1 MNKKKKKWGRTGW
14 QEYSQISSSYSY
26 LILHPK
32 VFHLYTKTIFCME
45 RRIWIDGTFEMKNLS
60 LLNYMQGKCVSYEG
74 SMPFLW
80 SSSSMVYFHGNY
92 MTKSVYFPNEIVLH
106 TTTWEESLFLYCSL
120 PPGGSW
126 DAPAGDIVESPVSS
140 IFICSVW
147 CLYACLCL
155 LISLVSVCVYSSS
168 CLIFPHSLSAFII
181 MKLSKQLQPSQQE
194 PRDSCSSTHAVWFYH
209 THVLLCSTSLQSS
222 CIYLMWNWVE
232 QWRDAKAVVWSAW
245 WRVESSPRWPLS
257 AGGGGAGVS
266 RGFDGVMDW
275 CHSGQTC
282 SAEVMISS
290 QWWKRRNSNLFFLER
305 GGGVFFSLLELKVL
319 LFCSRDLWSP

>member
-1 MNKKKKKWGRTGW
+1 
-14 QEYSQISSSYSY
+14 
-26 LILHPK
+26 
-32 VFHLYTKTIFCME
+32 
-45 RRIWIDGTFEMKNLS
+45 MKI
-60 LLNYMQGKCVSYEG
+60 M
-74 SMPFLW
+74 F
-80 SSSSMVYFHGNY
+80 
-92 MTKSVYFPNEIVLH
+92 YFPNEMVLRK
-106 TTTWEESLFLYCSL
+106 TTWEESLFLYCSL

-126 DAPAGDIVESPVSS
+126 DAPAGDILECPVSS
-140 IFICSVW
+140 IFICSLW

-155 LISLVSVCVYSSS
+155 LISLVCVCVYSSS

-222 CIYLMWNWVE
+222 CIYLMWHWVE

-257 AGGGGAGVS
+257 AGGGGVGVS

-290 QWWKRRNSNLFFLER
+290 QWWKRRNSNLFFL
-305 GGGVFFSLLELKVL
+305 GGGLLLIAGVESFVVL
-319 LFCSRDLWSP
+319 LKAVVTFGHLKCQLN